1 MRKGNQMKVLLLGM
15 GMQGKA
21 VAHNLEKS
29 SLVKEILI
37 LDNNFGSVNKYITEK
52 GFKKTT
58 AKILN
63 AGNER
68 DLQKSISQS
77 GADLVIMMLP
87 VNFGLC
93 VARAALDAG
102 IHFVSSGYAGDI
114 ALMDQEAK
122 EKGVIML
129 PEMGLDPGIDLILGG
144 VAVGMLDQVQG
155 LYSYGGGVPEP
166 SLKDANPLGYKISWS
181 FEGVLK
187 AYARDAVLI
196 KDGVTVNIPGSDI
209 FKPEN
214 THMVDIPKLGPMDA
228 YLNGNAATFVS
239 AFGLDKTIRHMGR
252 FALRWPGHC
261 RFWNTM
267 AGLGLLADK
276 SDGAVPISPRD
287 FLVKTLSPQLQ
298 YGSDE
303 KDIVIIR
310 VEAWGKKDGVGK
322 RVIWELID
330 SRDLKTGLFAMN
342 RTVGYTAAIAAKMI
356 LSGKINKPGV
366 LSPIN
371 DLPVEDFLKELEQV
385 GIRSQCLVE
394 DIDIN
399 QYDPTTKPAA

>member
-1 MRKGNQMKVLLLGM
+1 MKVLLLGM

-21 VAHNLEKS
+21 VAHDLEKS
-29 SLVKEILI
+29 SLVKEILV
-37 LDNNFGSVNKYITEK
+37 LDNDLDSVNKYITEK

-58 AKILN
+58 AKALN
-63 AGNER
+63 AENESE
-68 DLQKSISQS
+68 LQRSVSQS

-102 IHFVSSGYAGDI
+102 IHFVSSGYAGDL

-144 VAVGMLDQVQG
+144 IAVGMLDQVHG
-155 LYSYGGGVPEP
+155 LYSYGGGVPD
-166 SLKDANPLGYKISWS
+166 SASKDDNPLRYKISWS

-187 AYARDAVLI
+187 AYARDSVLI
-196 KDGVTVNIPGSDI
+196 KDGVTINVPGGEI

-214 THMVDIPKLGPMDA
+214 THMVDVPTLGPMDA
-228 YLNGNAATFVS
+228 YPNGNAATFIEP
-239 AFGLDKTIRHMGR
+239 FGLDKSIRHMGR

-261 RFWNTM
+261 SFWNTM
-267 AGLGLLADK
+267 AGLGLLSDK
-276 SDGAVPISPRD
+276 TDGTVPISPRD

-298 YGSDE
+298 YGADE

-322 RVIWELID
+322 RVIWDLID
-330 SRDLKTGLFAMN
+330 SRDLETGLFAMN
-342 RTVGYTAAIAAKMI
+342 RTVGYTAAIAARMI
-356 LSGKINKPGV
+356 LSGKINTPGV

-371 DLPVEDFLKELEQV
+371 DVPVDDFLKELELV

-394 DIDIN
+394 DIDLD
-399 QYDPTTKPAA
+399 QYEPATMPVA

>member
-1 MRKGNQMKVLLLGM
+1 MKVLLLGM

-21 VAHNLEKS
+21 VAHDLEKS
-29 SLVKEILI
+29 SLITEILV
-37 LDNNFGSVNKYITEK
+37 LDNDLDSVNRYITEK

-58 AKILN
+58 AKTLN
-63 AGNER
+63 AEDEGE
-68 DLQKSISQS
+68 LQKSVSQS

-102 IHFVSSGYAGDI
+102 IHFVSSGYAGDMT
-114 ALMDQEAK
+114 LMDQEAK

-129 PEMGLDPGIDLILGG
+129 PEMGLDPGIDLMLGKI
-144 VAVGMLDQVQG
+144 AVNMLDQVQG

-196 KDGVTVNIPGSDI
+196 KDGVTLDIPGSDI
-209 FKPEN
+209 FKPGN
-214 THMVDIPKLGPMDA
+214 THMVDIPTLGPMDA

-261 RFWNTM
+261 TFWNTIS
-267 AGLGLLADK
+267 GLGLLSDK
-276 SDGAVPISPRD
+276 TDGTTPISPRE
-287 FLVKTLSPQLQ
+287 FLLKTLTPQLQ
-298 YGSDE
+298 YTDDE

-310 VEAWGKKDGVGK
+310 VEAWGQKDGVGK
-322 RVIWELID
+322 RVIWDLID
-330 SRDLKTGLFAMN
+330 SRDLETGLFAMN
-342 RTVGYTAAIAAKMI
+342 RTVGYTAAIAARMI
-356 LSGKINKPGV
+356 LSGKINTPGV
-366 LSPIN
+366 LSPIK
-371 DLPVEDFLKELEQV
+371 DVPIEDFLKELELV
-385 GIRSQCLVE
+385 GIKSQCQVE
-394 DIDIN
+394 DIDLE
-399 QYDPTTKPAA
+399 QYEPATTPVA

>member
-1 MRKGNQMKVLLLGM
+1 
-15 GMQGKA
+15 
-21 VAHNLEKS
+21 
-29 SLVKEILI
+29 
-37 LDNNFGSVNKYITEK
+37 
-52 GFKKTT
+52 
-58 AKILN
+58 
-63 AGNER
+63 
-68 DLQKSISQS
+68 
-77 GADLVIMMLP
+77 
-87 VNFGLC
+87 
-93 VARAALDAG
+93 
-102 IHFVSSGYAGDI
+102 
-114 ALMDQEAK
+114 
-122 EKGVIML
+122 
-129 PEMGLDPGIDLILGG
+129 
-144 VAVGMLDQVQG
+144 MLDQVQG

-209 FKPEN
+209 FKPGN
-214 THMVDIPKLGPMDA
+214 THMVDIPTLGLMDA
-228 YLNGNAATFVS
+228 YLNGDAVTFVS

-267 AGLGLLADK
+267 ARLGLLAGE
-276 SDGAVPISPRD
+276 SDDSVPISPRD

-322 RVIWELID
+322 RVIWDLID
-330 SRDLKTGLFAMN
+330 SRDLETGLFAMN
-342 RTVGYTAAIAAKMI
+342 RTVGYTAAIAARMI
-356 LSGKINKPGV
+356 LSGKINTPGV

-371 DLPVEDFLKELEQV
+371 DLPVEDFLKELEMV

-394 DIDIN
+394 DLDLD
-399 QYDPTTKPAA
+399 QYEPATTPVG

>member
-1 MRKGNQMKVLLLGM
+1 MKVLLLGM

-21 VAHNLEKS
+21 VAHDLEKS
-29 SLVKEILI
+29 SLVKEILV
-37 LDNNFGSVNKYITEK
+37 LDNDLDSVNKYIAAK

-58 AKILN
+58 AKALN
-63 AGNER
+63 AENESE
-68 DLQKSISQS
+68 LQRSVSQS

-87 VNFGLC
+87 VDFGLC

-102 IHFVSSGYAGDI
+102 IHFVSSGYAGDL

-129 PEMGLDPGIDLILGG
+129 PEMGLDPGIDLVLGG
-144 VAVGMLDQVQG
+144 IAVGMLDQVHG
-155 LYSYGGGVPEP
+155 LYSYGGGVPD
-166 SLKDANPLGYKISWS
+166 SASKDDNPLRYKISWS

-187 AYARDAVLI
+187 AYARDSVLI
-196 KDGVTVNIPGSDI
+196 KDGVTINVPGGEI

-214 THMVDIPKLGPMDA
+214 THMVDVPTLGPMDA
-228 YLNGNAATFVS
+228 YPNGNAATFIEP
-239 AFGLDKTIRHMGR
+239 FGLDKSIRHMGR
-252 FALRWPGHC
+252 FALRWPGYC
-261 RFWNTM
+261 SFWNTM
-267 AGLGLLADK
+267 AGLGLLSDK
-276 SDGAVPISPRD
+276 TDGTVPISPRD

-298 YGSDE
+298 YGADE

-322 RVIWELID
+322 RVIWDLID
-330 SRDLKTGLFAMN
+330 SRDLETGLFAMN
-342 RTVGYTAAIAAKMI
+342 RTVGYTAAIAARMI
-356 LSGKINKPGV
+356 LSGKINTPGV

-371 DLPVEDFLKELEQV
+371 DVPVDDFLKELEVV

-394 DIDIN
+394 DIDLD
-399 QYDPTTKPAA
+399 QYEPGATPVA

>member
-1 MRKGNQMKVLLLGM
+1 MKVLLLGM

-21 VAHNLEKS
+21 VAHDLDKS
-29 SLVKEILI
+29 SLTKEILV
-37 LDNNFGSVNKYITEK
+37 LDNDLDSVSQYIVEK
-52 GFKKTT
+52 GFKKVT
-58 AKILN
+58 AKALN
-63 AGNER
+63 AENER
-68 DLQKSISQS
+68 ELQKSVRQS
-77 GADLVIMMLP
+77 GANLVIMMLP
-87 VNFGLC
+87 VNFGLS

-102 IHFVSSGYAGDI
+102 MHFVSSGYAGDI

-122 EKGVIML
+122 DKGVIML

-144 VAVGMLDQVQG
+144 IAVGMLDQVHG

-166 SLKDANPLGYKISWS
+166 SLKDSNPLGYKISWS

-196 KDGVTVNIPGSDI
+196 KDGVTVDIPGSDI

-214 THMVDIPKLGPMDA
+214 THMIDIPTLGPMDA

-239 AFGLDKTIRHMGR
+239 AFGLDETIRHMGR

-261 RFWNTM
+261 TFWNTM

-276 SDGAVPISPRD
+276 SDGTVPISPRD
-287 FLVKTLSPQLQ
+287 FLLKTLSPQLQ

-310 VEAWGKKDGVGK
+310 VEAWGQKGGVGK
-322 RVIWELID
+322 RVIWDLID
-330 SRDLKTGLFAMN
+330 SRDLETGLFAMN
-342 RTVGYTAAIAAKMI
+342 RTVGYTTAIAARMI
-356 LSGKINKPGV
+356 LSGEINTPGV

-371 DLPVEDFLKELEQV
+371 DVPTEDFLKELELV
-385 GIRSQCLVE
+385 GIKSQGQIE
-394 DIDIN
+394 DIDLD
-399 QYDPTTKPAA
+399 QYEPATTPVA